1 MDKEGDVNQNRSG
14 NDNIQINSG
23 GDVISAVGDG
33 AIAAGGNITINNI
46 QGVPQEVHNQALE
59 MIENLKKEINEL
71 KNSSDGKEDKIIS
84 EKIVDNAAK
93 LEELVDVEYPISI
106 LFQLAEAAIKVGKYN
121 SAEKYLLESISQ
133 SKLIKDETQ
142 KSWGYNG
149 LTTLEMSRGNF
160 QKAKYYAEKMVPTDP
175 FSHASK
181 LLNIGQIEC
190 RTGNYSEGKKRV
202 TEALHIYEE
211 VGHIQGISYALNS
224 LGNIAIYDQD
234 FDSAIHFLNR
244 SKDIKMRIGD
254 IYAACNSMINIARM
268 HRKLGRLEEA
278 LRILHEC
285 LTITE
290 HHDWTPFSSNIY
302 NNIGNIFLDKE
313 DYEKAEFNF
322 NKSLELNRKNGDAV
336 GIGLCKQNLG
346 SLAINRRDLDLA
358 EKLLMESK
366 IILEENNSEHLQA
379 TLRGLDMIR
388 QLRGF

>member
-1 MDKEGDVNQNRSG
+1 N
-14 NDNIQINSG
+14 
-23 GDVISAVGDG
+23 
-33 AIAAGGNITINNI
+33 
-46 QGVPQEVHNQALE
+46 
-59 MIENLKKEINEL
+59 
-71 KNSSDGKEDKIIS
+71 KIKS
-84 EKIVDNAAK
+84 EKVVDSATK
-93 LEELVDVEYPISI
+93 LEKMVDVEYPIST
-106 LFQLAEAAIKVGKYN
+106 LFDLAEAAIKIGKYN
-121 SAEKYLLESISQ
+121 SAEKYLLESVHQ
-133 SKLIKDETQ
+133 SNLIKDEAQ

-160 QKAKYYAEKMVPTDP
+160 QKAKYYAEKMIPTDP
-175 FSHASK
+175 FSRASK

-190 RTGNYSEGKKRV
+190 RTGNYAEGKKRV
-202 TEALHIYEE
+202 TEALHVYEK

-224 LGNIAIYDQD
+224 LGNIAVHDQD
-234 FDSAIHFLNR
+234 FDSAIQFLGR
-244 SKDIKMRIGD
+244 SKDIKMSIGD

-268 HRKLGRLEEA
+268 QRTLGRLEEA
-278 LRILHEC
+278 LRNYHEC

-290 HHDWTPFSSNIY
+290 HNDWIPFSSNIY

-322 NKSLELNRKNGDAV
+322 NKSLELNQKIGDAV

-346 SLAINRRDLDLA
+346 SLAINRRDLDTA